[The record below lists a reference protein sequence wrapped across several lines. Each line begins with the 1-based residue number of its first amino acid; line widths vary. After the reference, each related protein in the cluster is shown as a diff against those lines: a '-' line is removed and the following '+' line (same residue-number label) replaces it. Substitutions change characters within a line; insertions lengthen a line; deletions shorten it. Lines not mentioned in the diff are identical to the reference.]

1 MSHSRFQKSALAAA
15 VLSLGFS
22 MGALAQG
29 SAGSSASGT
38 TSSATGTAAANG
50 GASGASAAN
59 RSGSSGSAMS
69 DSSDS
74 MTSRAAT
81 STANGKSTGSDKM
94 AKSDRNFL
102 EEAYIG
108 SMAEV
113 RLGKLAQDKA
123 SSQEVK
129 DFGQRMVDDHTRE
142 IENLSKIAKEE
153 GVKLPSQL
161 DSKHQKTYDRLAKL
175 SGAEFDRAYM
185 KEMTSDHKKD
195 VSKYEH
201 AAKSA
206 KDEQLQQ
213 HAKQEVATLREHEKM
228 AKSTMDDVKKGST
241 VSMRTDNDRSSRAA
255 SNMASSPSSSSA
267 SNMPS
272 NPSSGSGSNTTSNSM
287 SNGASGSSHP
297 SGSGGTNR

>member
-29 SAGSSASGT
+29 SAGSSDST
-38 TSSATGTAAANG
+38 LS
-50 GASGASAAN
+50 N
-59 RSGSSGSAMS
+59 R
-69 DSSDS
+69 SDS
-74 MTSRAAT
+74 MTSQAAT
-81 STANGKSTGSDKM
+81 SASNGKAASSDKM
-94 AKSDRNFL
+94 AKSDRRFL

-123 SSQEVK
+123 SRPEVK
-129 DFGQRMVDDHTRE
+129 EFAQRMIDDHGKETE
-142 IENLSKIAKEE
+142 KLSKIASED
-153 GVKLPSQL
+153 GVTLPSQL

-185 KEMTSDHKKD
+185 KEMSSDHKKD
-195 VSKYEH
+195 VSEYEH

-206 KDEQLQQ
+206 KDDQVKQ
-213 HAKQEVATLREHEKM
+213 HASQELSTLREHEKL

-241 VSMRTDNDRSSRAA
+241 VSMGQSSRSSMPSR
-255 SNMASSPSSSSA
+255 SQSEMPPRSPSPSQ
-267 SNMPS
+267 PS
-272 NPSSGSGSNTTSNSM
+272 N
-287 SNGASGSSHP
+287 
-297 SGSGGTNR
+297 R

>member
-29 SAGSSASGT
+29 SAGSSDST
-38 TSSATGTAAANG
+38 LS
-50 GASGASAAN
+50 N
-59 RSGSSGSAMS
+59 R
-69 DSSDS
+69 SDS
-74 MTSRAAT
+74 MTSQAAT
-81 STANGKSTGSDKM
+81 SASNGKAASSDKM
-94 AKSDRNFL
+94 AKSDRRFL

-123 SSQEVK
+123 ASQEVK
-129 DFGQRMVDDHTRE
+129 DFGQRMVDDHTKE

-195 VSKYEH
+195 VSEYEH

-206 KDEQLQQ
+206 KDDQLQQ
-213 HAKQEVATLREHEKM
+213 HAKQEVTTLREHEKL
-228 AKSTMDDVKKGST
+228 AQSTMDDVKKSST
-241 VSMRTDNDRSSRAA
+241 VSMKTESNRSSRSA
-255 SNMASSPSSSSA
+255 SNMGSSPSSSS
-267 SNMPS
+267 
-272 NPSSGSGSNTTSNSM
+272 GSNSASNSM
-287 SNGASGSSHP
+287 PNSASDSSHP
-297 SGSGGTNR
+297 SANAGTNR

>member
-38 TSSATGTAAANG
+38 MSSATGTAAANG
-50 GASGASAAN
+50 GSSGASAAN
-59 RSGSSGSAMS
+59 RSGSSGSATA
-69 DSSDS
+69 DRPDS
-74 MTSRAAT
+74 MSSQAGA
-81 STANGKSTGSDKM
+81 SASNGKAAGSDKM

-102 EEAYIG
+102 EEAYIA

-123 SSQEVK
+123 SSQQVK
-129 DFGQRMVDDHTRE
+129 DFGKRMVDDHSKE
-142 IENLSKIAKEE
+142 IESLSKIAKEE

-206 KDEQLQQ
+206 SDEQLQQ

-228 AKSTMDDVKKGST
+228 AQSTMDDVKKGST
-241 VSMRTDNDRSSRAA
+241 VSMKTDSDRSSRSA
-255 SNMASSPSSSSA
+255 SNMASSPS
-267 SNMPS
+267 N
-272 NPSSGSGSNTTSNSM
+272 GSGSSTASNSP
-287 SNGASGSSHP
+287 SNSASDSSHP
-297 SGSGGTNR
+297 SVNARTNR

>member
-38 TSSATGTAAANG
+38 ASSATGAAAAQG
-50 GASGASAAN
+50 GASGTT
-59 RSGSSGSAMS
+59 
-69 DSSDS
+69 SDS
-74 MTSRAAT
+74 MTSQRASA
-81 STANGKSTGSDKM
+81 SNGRSANFGKI
-94 AKSDRNFL
+94 AKSDRKFL

-123 SSQEVK
+123 SRPEVK
-129 DFGQRMVDDHTRE
+129 EFAQRMIDDHGKETE
-142 IENLSKIAKEE
+142 KLSKIASED
-153 GVKLPSQL
+153 GVTLPSQL

-185 KEMTSDHKKD
+185 KEMSSDHKKD
-195 VSKYEH
+195 VSEYEH

-206 KDEQLQQ
+206 KDDQVKQ
-213 HAKQEVATLREHEKM
+213 HASQELSTLREHEKL

-241 VSMRTDNDRSSRAA
+241 VSMGQSSRSSMPSRAA
-255 SNMASSPSSSSA
+255 SSCCLRRWRAC
-267 SNMPS
+267 
-272 NPSSGSGSNTTSNSM
+272 
-287 SNGASGSSHP
+287 
-297 SGSGGTNR
+297 